1 MAEKHGKGTKVF
13 VGAYDFSG
21 QGRSLELD
29 VVDQEIKDSTTFSS
43 ITSKSKVAGRINSSI
58 DHKGVFTNDT
68 SGWDGWIMDKIANM
82 SGQPISVI
90 PGQAAEGDMAYNG
103 EIMTTTQRI
112 PVKIDDL
119 VAIEAKYQC
128 QQQLGQ
134 GVAVA
139 YQIATARGTYVGSGY
154 NVGAAGADDQ
164 WLASYHVI
172 EVNNAGTITLKL
184 QECAT
189 DTSGSYADVSGTTL
203 SIAGITSKIVRFPGA
218 RSAWVRAVATPSATE
233 TIKYAVVVSKI
244 PKGG

>member
-21 QGRSLELD
+21 QGRSIDLD
-29 VVDQEIKDSTTFSS
+29 VVDQEIKDATTFSS
-43 ITSKSKVAGRINSSI
+43 TTSKTKVQGRINSSI

-68 SGWDGWIMDKIANM
+68 SGWDGWFMDKIADM

-90 PGQAAEGDMAYNG
+90 PGQAAEGDVAYNG
-103 EIMTTTQRI
+103 EIMETTQRI

-128 QQQLGQ
+128 QKQLGQ
-134 GVAVA
+134 GVAVG
-139 YQIATARGTYVGSGY
+139 YQTTARGTYVGSGY
-154 NVGAAGADDQ
+154 SVGAAGTDDQ
-164 WLASYHVI
+164 WLVSYHVT

-184 QECAT
+184 QECAS

-203 SIAGITSKIVRFPGA
+203 SITGITSKIVRFPGA
-218 RSAWVRAVATPSATE
+218 RLAYVRAVVTPTATE
-233 TIKYAVVVSKI
+233 TIKYAMVVSKI